1 MNSWSIV
8 TAAAAFLAAV
18 SVSHAEQMS
27 YPDTQEAAEA
37 EILNMPWEFES
48 GSYVL
53 AKSNSSLQMPE
64 DLRLLRGEAAERLM
78 FLIEGTEFPE
88 TEAVVVD
95 FETLAEVVFEYLD
108 VGYVTLDD
116 WEELDPDEF
125 LEQIIETTEE
135 DNIERRELGLL
146 ELHVKGWLVEPTL
159 DRPNNSVSWAIESVV
174 SGEPVVNAIS
184 LKLGRKGYER
194 LTWVGTFSQ
203 YFGSDD
209 LMEAMLDGYTYDPG
223 YRYADYSIGDNLAGF
238 GIAALVAVTAGA
250 TSKAGKGIFAVIL
263 AFLTKFIW
271 IPIIVAAGAV
281 WAGARR
287 LFGAKRTV
295 RTGPED
301 HRPNGDPPGG

>member
-1 MNSWSIV
+1 MKTWSIV

-27 YPDTQEAAEA
+27 YPDTEEAVEA

-64 DLRLLRGEAAERLM
+64 GLWLLRGEAAERFM
-78 FLIEGTEFPE
+78 FLSQGTEFPE
-88 TEAVVVD
+88 MEAVVVD
-95 FETLAEVVFEYLD
+95 FETLAGVYFDYFDE
-108 VGYVTLDD
+108 GYVTLDD
-116 WEELDPDEF
+116 WEELDPDEL
-125 LEQIIETTEE
+125 LEEIIDATEE
-135 DNIERRELGLL
+135 ANIEAREYGFAD
-146 ELHVKGWLVEPTL
+146 LHVKGWLVEPTL
-159 DRPNNSVSWAIESVV
+159 DRPNNSAYWALEAVQ
-174 SGEPVVNAIS
+174 SGEVVVNAIS
-184 LKLGRKGYER
+184 LKLGRKGYEI
-194 LTWVGTFSQ
+194 LTWVGSASQ

-209 LMEAMLDGYTYDPG
+209 LMETMLDGYTYDPG
-223 YRYADYSIGDNLAGF
+223 YRYADYSIGDNLAGI

-271 IPIIVAAGAV
+271 IPIIVAATAV

-301 HRPNGDPPGG
+301 HRPNGAPPSG